1 MMKSLRYV
9 ILGIL
14 IAIPVIGG
22 LVGIKFLQFGAMS
35 DAAAKQVM
43 PPLPVNAA
51 IVREEVWQPEVASVG
66 TVMAMQ
72 GTVIRTEA
80 EGVVREISFEPGTT
94 VQAGDVLVRL
104 DADVE
109 QAQLRVAEAA
119 AELARSSFKR
129 AEGLIGKRSISQADY
144 DAAAIDL
151 KQANAQVDNL
161 RAVIAKKTVRAPFAG
176 RLGIRHISVGQF
188 LDKGSQVVS
197 LQSLD
202 PIYVDFSL
210 PQQRLGDLAEGL
222 RVDVISDAYPGAR
235 FEGEITAV
243 NPDIDAATRN
253 VRVQATMA
261 NPDGRLRPGMF
272 VEVALTLDRSDRVLV
287 IPATAVLHAPYGD
300 SLFVVQ
306 EGGEA
311 GADGRKPL
319 VVQQKFVRLG
329 AQRGDFVVVTEGV
342 AAGERVVSTGT
353 FKLRP
358 GMSVVIDNSLA
369 PDFQSAPRPDNT

>member
-14 IAIPVIGG
+14 IAIPVIGS

-109 QAQLRVAEAA
+109 LAQLRVAEAA

>member
-1 MMKSLRYV
+1 MKSLRYV

-14 IAIPVIGG
+14 VAIPVVGG

-51 IVREEVWQPEVASVG
+51 IVHEEVWQPEVASVG

>member
-14 IAIPVIGG
+14 VAIPVVGG

-319 VVQQKFVRLG
+319 VVQQKFMRLG